1 MIRRILDF
9 VNILIFVW
17 MSMLVGLWVINWM
30 IIPWKLPEPFS
41 RGITNVVQVAIST
54 ILVLLWL
61 YLWKRIATTKFWNV
75 MSDNK

>member
-1 MIRRILDF
+1 MRKRILDF

-17 MSMLVGLWVINWM
+17 ISMLLGLWVINGA

-41 RGITNVVQVAIST
+41 RGMTNVVQVAIST

-61 YLWKRIATTKFWNV
+61 YLWKRIATTMFWKA
-75 MSDNK
+75 MSDIK

>member
-1 MIRRILDF
+1 MIKRILDF

-17 MSMLVGLWVINWM
+17 ISMLVGLWVINWV

-41 RGITNVVQVAIST
+41 GGMTNVVQVAIST

-61 YLWKRIATTKFWNV
+61 YLWKRIATTKFWNA
-75 MSDNK
+75 MRDIK

>member
-1 MIRRILDF
+1 MIKRILDF

-17 MSMLVGLWVINWM
+17 ISMLVGLWVINWM

-41 RGITNVVQVAIST
+41 RGMTNVVQVAIST

-61 YLWKRIATTKFWNV
+61 YLRKRIATTKFWNA
-75 MSDNK
+75 MTDNK